1 MMFRD
6 KSISKF
12 YTYALAA
19 VFALTLA
26 GCGGSGG
33 TAAVDDDMEMVTP
46 EPSPQETCEGAGG
59 RYNADDTCSS
69 AEDLE
74 AERIAAAVQA
84 EGKE

>member
-12 YTYALAA
+12 YTFALAA

-33 TAAVDDDMEMVTP
+33 GAAVDDDMEMP
-46 EPSPQETCEGAGG
+46 
-59 RYNADDTCSS
+59 
-69 AEDLE
+69 
-74 AERIAAAVQA
+74 
-84 EGKE
+84 

>member
-26 GCGGSGG
+26 GCGGSGS
-33 TAAVDDDMEMVTP
+33 AAAAMDDDMPTMVDPGPMP
-46 EPSPQETCEGAGG
+46 EE
-59 RYNADDTCSS
+59 
-69 AEDLE
+69 
-74 AERIAAAVQA
+74 IAAQEEV
-84 EGKE
+84 KRRR

>member
-12 YTYALAA
+12 YAFALAA

-26 GCGGSGG
+26 GCGGNGG

-46 EPSPQETCEGAGG
+46 EPTLTPEEMCA
-59 RYNADDTCSS
+59 
-69 AEDLE
+69 AEDGRFE
-74 AERIAAAVQA
+74 SRRDVQPRPPMSRL
-84 EGKE
+84 K